1 MISVVALIGRS
12 NVGKS
17 TLFNCLTCTNDALVD
32 RYSGLTRDRK
42 YGYAKWEDREFLVID
57 TAGIENK
64 KNTLETQ
71 IVHQS
76 LVAIEEAKA
85 FVKDVDDA
93 FSLAVQ
99 SPVFDFYVAVL
110 FQKIHYRIGCVFSFL
125 EQKLFQLCLL
135 LAVFRFPF
143 PPLIARHY

>member
-1 MISVVALIGRS
+1 MTGTWMTSSVPPE
-12 NVGKS
+12 
-17 TLFNCLTCTNDALVD
+17 NDVKYTGGYL
-32 RYSGLTRDRK
+32 LTR
-42 YGYAKWEDREFLVID
+42 LS
-57 TAGIENK
+57 
-64 KNTLETQ
+64 
-71 IVHQS
+71 S
-76 LVAIEEAKA
+76 LVGLLTDPT
-85 FVKDVDDA
+85 KDVDDA